1 MNEAAVKNF
10 IASAGIGPDSVDAEL
25 FINRFMAEMQN
36 GVDKK
41 ESSLPM
47 IPTYVSCDRKLPL
60 NKYAVAIDAGG
71 TNFRTA
77 LLKFTEDG
85 ASLEQFNSYPMP
97 GTRGKVTWQEFICFA
112 ADCIRPLMRYTD
124 RIGICI
130 SFPTE
135 VTPERDGII
144 CRLTKEVNLEPLSVR
159 L

>member
-1 MNEAAVKNF
+1 
-10 IASAGIGPDSVDAEL
+10 
-25 FINRFMAEMQN
+25 
-36 GVDKK
+36 
-41 ESSLPM
+41 M